1 MPAEPATPA
10 TAEAV
15 ATAQAER
22 DQLAAQ
28 FAALNESATA
38 AAIAYTNASK
48 QLETMTAQLATAN
61 AATVSAKANAV
72 RLEALAGLRG
82 VSAQSAAAPAT
93 QAPAAANPQN
103 FIDTLNGLSGAARTE
118 YFRAN
123 SAAIR
128 SANRS
133 IKLT

>member
-1 MPAEPATPA
+1 MT
-10 TAEAV
+10 TA
-15 ATAQAER
+15 
-22 DQLAAQ
+22 LAA
-28 FAALNESATA
+28 
-38 AAIAYTNASK
+38 
-48 QLETMTAQLATAN
+48 AN

-82 VSAQSAAAPAT
+82 VTAATAAAPAT
-93 QAPAAANPQN
+93 QASAPANPQT